1 MAQKQG
7 LVNQKKAT
15 TKSRLQ
21 ARYEKL
27 LKDIEENQALQQNM
41 EQGLRAV
48 VPRIQSEMRPL
59 LSERDELLR
68 SRLLRLDELADE
80 LGIGKYNRD
89 WFEGYMADQAS
100 ELLNKNGYGD
110 EVLKELFEKYAGES
124 LLPDEEDLAPMAQ
137 QFKDEFG
144 IDIDLRE
151 MVDKGVDNFMREHSE
166 DIQKKMFE
174 KREAEEAED
183 LKNFDPSAAQKKV
196 NKQQQAL
203 LQDAKAIYL
212 RLVKKYHPDRETDE
226 AAKVQK
232 TELIQRVTKAYQE
245 NDFLTLLKLQIEY
258 LEEEEADASFLAEDM
273 LKRYNKILQ
282 KQLNEIKEEIDFLR
296 YSSMGLF
303 EDFFDKNNAFSERK
317 FKSFKKK
324 LREEIT
330 MIQADLNDSRKRK
343 KGWFKDWIKEI
354 KAYQQDAMMQNA
366 FLQFFDI

>member
-1 MAQKQG
+1 MKPRHEI
-7 LVNQKKAT
+7 VSKKKAT
-15 TKSRLQ
+15 TKSKLQ

-27 LKDIEENQALQQNM
+27 LKDIEENQSLQQNL
-41 EQGLRAV
+41 EQGLRTA

-59 LSERDELLR
+59 ISERDELLR
-68 SRLLRLDELADE
+68 NRLLRLEELADE
-80 LGIGKYNRD
+80 LGLGKYNRE

-110 EVLKELFEKYAGES
+110 EVLKGLFEKYAGEP
-124 LLPDEEDLAPMAQ
+124 LLPDEDDLAPMAQ
-137 QFKDEFG
+137 QFKQEFG

-166 DIQKKMFE
+166 EIQKKMFE

-183 LKNFDPSAAQKKV
+183 LKNFDPDAQKKI

-203 LQDAKAIYL
+203 LHDAKAIYL

-226 AAKVQK
+226 AAKVLK
-232 TELIQRVTKAYQE
+232 TALIQRATKAYQE
-245 NDFLTLLKLQIEY
+245 NDFLALLKLQIEY

-273 LKRYNKILQ
+273 LRRYNKILQ
-282 KQLNEIKEEIDFLR
+282 KQLNEIKEEIDFLK

-317 FKSFKKK
+317 FKNFKKK

-343 KGWFKDWIKEI
+343 KGWFKDWIAEI

-366 FLQFFDI
+366 LLQFFDI

>member
-1 MAQKQG
+1 MKPKHGLINKKQ
-7 LVNQKKAT
+7 AT
-15 TKSRLQ
+15 TKSKLQ

-27 LKDIEENQALQQNM
+27 LKDIEENKSLQQNM
-41 EQGLRAV
+41 EQGLRTV
-48 VPRIQSEMRPL
+48 VPRIQSEMQPL
-59 LSERDELLR
+59 LSERDKLLR
-68 SRLLRLDELADE
+68 NRLLRLDELADE

-110 EVLKELFEKYAGES
+110 EVLKGLFEKYAGEP

-166 DIQKKMFE
+166 EMQKKMFE
-174 KREAEEAED
+174 KREAEEAEE
-183 LKNFDPSAAQKKV
+183 LKNFDPDAQKKV

-212 RLVKKYHPDRETDE
+212 RLVKKYHPDREPDE
-226 AAKVQK
+226 AAKIQK

-258 LEEEEADASFLAEDM
+258 IEEEEADASFLAEDM
-273 LKRYNKILQ
+273 FKRYNKILQ
-282 KQLNEIKEEIDFLR
+282 KQLNEIKEEIDFLK

-324 LREEIT
+324 IREEIT
-330 MIQADLNDSRKRK
+330 MIQDDLNDSRKRK

-354 KAYQQDAMMQNA
+354 KAYQQDAIMQNA
-366 FLQFFDI
+366 LMQFFNFN